1 MFPAE
6 DSHKNGYLPTAD
18 AVLLA
23 LVGLV
28 CGVLGESAV
37 VVFFPAMNF
46 LQHPDVFADNPER
59 LVADVPVHIL
69 EGSAHNTR

>member
-1 MFPAE
+1 M
-6 DSHKNGYLPTAD
+6 
-18 AVLLA
+18 LLA

-28 CGVLGESAV
+28 CVVLGESAV
-37 VVFFPAMNF
+37 AVFFPAMNF

-59 LVADVPVHIL
+59 QAADVPVHIL

>member
-1 MFPAE
+1 MFPTE

-18 AVLLA
+18 VVLLA

-28 CGVLGESAV
+28 CVVLGESAV

-46 LQHPDVFADNPER
+46 
-59 LVADVPVHIL
+59 
-69 EGSAHNTR
+69 